1 MVIAFQRHRGKPRAW
16 RARPSLLLVGAMTF
30 AAAVYVIPMLTLTSW
45 AFRDAKTGF
54 TLAQAFKLVHEP
66 AYITAFVTTFRTAA
80 ITTLTCALLG
90 YPLAYLMAT
99 AGHRARLV
107 LAAAV
112 MIPFWTMDA
121 ARRLALEIPLLY
133 RGPGEGLLKVF

>member
-1 MVIAFQRHRGKPRAW
+1 MTIALQRHSGKPRAW

-45 AFRDAKTGF
+45 AFRDPKTGF
-54 TLAQAFKLVHEP
+54 TLAQAIKLVHEP

-99 AGHRARLV
+99 AGSRARLV
-107 LAAAV
+107 RTCA
-112 MIPFWTMDA
+112 D
-121 ARRLALEIPLLY
+121 RHR
-133 RGPGEGLLKVF
+133 PGRDCNRPRSTAG